1 MQDHLSQIGIALA
14 LVFGSDI
21 RERLLQ
27 RATLG
32 ENSVEWPL
40 TGVRATGSELENG

>member
-1 MQDHLSQIGIALA
+1 MVA
-14 LVFGSDI
+14 LVFNADI

-32 ENSVEWPL
+32 ENSVDERGHVVIAH
-40 TGVRATGSELENG
+40 TFSGRSRR